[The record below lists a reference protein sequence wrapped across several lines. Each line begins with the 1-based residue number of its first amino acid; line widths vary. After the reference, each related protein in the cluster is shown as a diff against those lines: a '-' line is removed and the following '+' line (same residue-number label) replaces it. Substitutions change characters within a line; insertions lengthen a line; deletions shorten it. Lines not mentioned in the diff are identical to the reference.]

1 MIQSRLLATIAASV
15 SLALFAAPTT
25 VEAQSKVAAVR
36 FDDAVRASPQYKAAD
51 QKMTAEFSKRKADLE
66 AQSKQFEADV
76 AKFKRY
82 SVTISPDAQART
94 EKDLAARQV
103 DLTQA
108 GRKFQEDAQTR
119 QRELTNDV
127 VGKVRDAVVA
137 VAKEKG
143 YDIVVADPVYAAT
156 ALDITDD
163 VVKKLGGTSA
173 PASGAK

>member
-1 MIQSRLLATIAASV
+1 MIQTRILAAVAACAT
-15 SLALFAAPTT
+15 LALFAAPTSAQ
-25 VEAQSKVAAVR
+25 AQSKVGTVR
-36 FDDAVRASPQYKAAD
+36 FDDAVRLSPQYKAAD
-51 QKMTAEFSKRKADLE
+51 AKMTAEFSKRKSDLE
-66 AQSKQFEADV
+66 TQSKQFESDLE
-76 AKFKRY
+76 KFKRDR
-82 SVTISPDAQART
+82 VTISPDAQAKT

-143 YDIVVADPVYAAT
+143 IDVVVADPVYAAT
-156 ALDITDD
+156 SLDITDD
-163 VVKKLGGTSA
+163 VVKKLGGT
-173 PASGAK
+173 PGAAGK

>member
-1 MIQSRLLATIAASV
+1 MIQTRILAAIAATAT
-15 SLALFAAPTT
+15 LAMFAAPIA
-25 VEAQSKVAAVR
+25 AQAQTKVAAVR
-36 FDDAVRASPQYKAAD
+36 FDDAVRLSPQYKAAD
-51 QKMTAEFSKRKADLE
+51 GKMTAEFSKRKSDLE
-66 AQSKQFEADV
+66 SQSKQFESDLE
-76 AKFKRY
+76 KFKRDR
-82 SVTISPDAQART
+82 VTISPDAQAKT

-143 YDIVVADPVYAAT
+143 VDLVVADPVYAAT

-163 VVKKLGGTSA
+163 VVKKLGGAAA
-173 PASGAK
+173 PAGAK

>member
-1 MIQSRLLATIAASV
+1 MIQSRILAAIATCAT
-15 SLALFAAPTT
+15 LALFAAPTT
-25 VEAQSKVAAVR
+25 AQAQAKVAAVR
-36 FDDAVRASPQYKAAD
+36 FDDAVRASPQYKQAD
-51 QKMTAEFSKRKADLE
+51 AKMTSEFSKRKTDFE

-76 AKFKRY
+76 EKFKRDR
-82 SVTISPDAQART
+82 VTISPDAQAKT

-143 YDIVVADPVYAAT
+143 YDMVIADPVYAT
-156 ALDITDD
+156 TTLDITDD

-173 PASGAK
+173 PAGAK

>member
-1 MIQSRLLATIAASV
+1 MIHTRILALLATCAT
-15 SLALFAAPTT
+15 LALFAAPTT
-25 VEAQSKVAAVR
+25 AEAQSKVAAVR
-36 FDDAVRASPQYKAAD
+36 FDDAVRLSPQYKAAD
-51 QKMTAEFSKRKADLE
+51 GKMTAEFSKRKSDLE
-66 AQSKQFEADV
+66 AQSKQFEADLE
-76 AKFKRY
+76 KFKRD
-82 SVTISPDAQART
+82 SVTISPDAQAKT
-94 EKDLAARQV
+94 QKDLAARQV

-143 YDIVVADPVYAAT
+143 YDLVVADPVYAAT

-163 VVKKLGGTSA
+163 VVKKLGGTPG
-173 PASGAK
+173 PAGK

>member
-1 MIQSRLLATIAASV
+1 MIQTRILALLATCAT
-15 SLALFAAPTT
+15 LALFAAPTT
-25 VEAQSKVAAVR
+25 AEAQSKVAAVR
-36 FDDAVRASPQYKAAD
+36 FDDAVRLSPQYKAAD
-51 QKMTAEFSKRKADLE
+51 GKMTAEFSKRKSDLE
-66 AQSKQFEADV
+66 AQSKQFEADLE
-76 AKFKRY
+76 KFKRD
-82 SVTISPDAQART
+82 SVTISPDAQAKT
-94 EKDLAARQV
+94 QKDLAARQV

-143 YDIVVADPVYAAT
+143 YDLVVADPVYAAT

-163 VVKKLGGTSA
+163 VVKKLGGTPG
-173 PASGAK
+173 PAGK